1 MTAPLDMTASFDG
14 DGSPREPAAS
24 LYARRVPSPI
34 GELFVVSDGTAIT
47 EIHFES
53 HHGDAPPNCAEVG
66 VGAVELL
73 DRAAEQL
80 AEYFAGERRDFDL
93 PVAPRGTEFQRRAW
107 AQLLEIPY
115 GETLTYGEQARRIDA
130 PTASRAVGAANGAN
144 PIPIVIP
151 CHRVVGANGSLTGY
165 AGGVD
170 VKRALLDLERGQLSL

>member
-1 MTAPLDMTASFDG
+1 MTAPLDMTASSDG

-80 AEYFAGERRDFDL
+80 AEYFAGERREFDL

>member
-1 MTAPLDMTASFDG
+1 MTAPPDMTASFDG

-47 EIHFES
+47 ETPAAC
-53 HHGDAPPNCAEVG
+53 GD
-66 VGAVELL
+66 EL
-73 DRAAEQL
+73 A
-80 AEYFAGERRDFDL
+80 Y
-93 PVAPRGTEFQRRAW
+93 FQRRAW

>member
-1 MTAPLDMTASFDG
+1 MTAPPDMTASFDG

-53 HHGDAPPNCAEVG
+53 HHGDAPPNCAEVD

-73 DRAAEQL
+73 DRA
-80 AEYFAGERRDFDL
+80 
-93 PVAPRGTEFQRRAW
+93 